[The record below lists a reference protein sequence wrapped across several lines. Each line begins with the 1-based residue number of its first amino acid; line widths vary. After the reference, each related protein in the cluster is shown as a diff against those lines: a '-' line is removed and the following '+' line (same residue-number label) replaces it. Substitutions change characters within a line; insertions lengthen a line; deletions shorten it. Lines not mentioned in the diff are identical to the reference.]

1 MLHWLRVSQQELGQ
15 CAGGGAGRTGGQ
27 GSRFR
32 GQTLQEVGCQDEA
45 QGHIAET
52 CKGRPVS
59 TPMKCTSTI
68 RQSIGDPLEGVA
80 FLFVPDLHNT
90 EPGGL
95 TKWEARHVG
104 LQNKDLRS
112 VI

>member
-1 MLHWLRVSQQELGQ
+1 M
-15 CAGGGAGRTGGQ
+15 
-27 GSRFR
+27 
-32 GQTLQEVGCQDEA
+32 
-45 QGHIAET
+45 
-52 CKGRPVS
+52 S